1 MITLN
6 DVKKFLNDKFDCI
19 DYENAKKDVIPF
31 IKDPSVLNIWSANF
45 FKAITENLKT
55 NECNF

>member
-1 MITLN
+1 MTNLIALIM
-6 DVKKFLNDKFDCI
+6 KMQ
-19 DYENAKKDVIPF
+19 KKDVIPF

-55 NECNF
+55 NECDF